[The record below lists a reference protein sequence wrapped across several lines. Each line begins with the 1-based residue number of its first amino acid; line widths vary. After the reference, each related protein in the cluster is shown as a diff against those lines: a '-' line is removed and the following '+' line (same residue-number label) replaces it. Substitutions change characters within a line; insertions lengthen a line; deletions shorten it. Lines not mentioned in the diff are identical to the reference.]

1 MHISELAKNSRVSIR
16 PIQRQT
22 LEAAIACRGVI
33 CAARMG
39 AGKTWLSGALPQVL
53 NAKRTLIIVPATGD
67 GKEKTLQA
75 LREARKDWNLVEVYK
90 LMTYNEL
97 SAKDGEAKLIDWQPD
112 LIIPDEAQ
120 NMRRVTQHA
129 GARKVARYMANRPDT
144 MFCPLTATLM
154 KYGLADYA
162 HLFVWAFK
170 QESPLPL
177 YHEDIA
183 LWARAAAGDEEAQE
197 RIHLTP
203 RQIAERIRSHPGVVI
218 SNDIFAGVKLT
229 VQPYFVNS
237 GLETELAD
245 VRKKLVKP
253 DGSPLILGDDKDES
267 PGAHSV
273 ASVRRQVGLGFY
285 YVPKPRPPAEY
296 VAARKA
302 YFGLVNALL
311 AAGSFDTEL
320 QVREVLTGK
329 ARARYDRWRAAA
341 EAFKYESEPVWLG
354 SDVLAACA
362 NWGVAGGIVWTS
374 HKAFGETLAEY
385 TGWPYYAGGGKNR
398 KGGSILKAK
407 AKTIICSS
415 KAIGVGHHLIQY
427 HRNLDTC
434 FPSNSADGEQRIG
447 RTFRDGQL
455 EDVTYDILVT
465 CEEHMNAFDKAV
477 ELAKL
482 EERQLL
488 RPTILGLVE

>member
-1 MHISELAKNSRVSIR
+1 MNISDLAKNDRVCIR
-16 PIQRQT
+16 PIQLKT
-22 LEAAIACRGVI
+22 LEAAIACRGVV

-39 AGKTWLSGALPQVL
+39 AGKTWLSGALPLVL
-53 NAKRTLIIVPATGD
+53 GALRTLIVVPATGD
-67 GKEKTLQA
+67 GREKTLA
-75 LREARKDWNLVEVYK
+75 AFRSYRADWNLVEVYK

-97 SAKDGEAKLIDWQPD
+97 SAKDGEAKLLNWQPD
-112 LIIPDEAQ
+112 LIICDEAQ
-120 NMRRVTQHA
+120 NMRRVTHHA
-129 GARKVARYMANRPDT
+129 GARKIARYMAANQET

-162 HLFVWAFK
+162 HLFAWAFK
-170 QESPLPL
+170 ADSPLPL

-183 LWARAAAGDEEAQE
+183 LWARAAAGDEEAIE
-197 RIHLTP
+197 RVRLTP
-203 RQIAERIRSHPGVVI
+203 RQIADRIRKHPGVVI
-218 SNDIFAGVKLT
+218 SDDIFAGVKLI

-237 GLETELAD
+237 GLEKELAA
-245 VRKKLVKP
+245 VRKDLVKP

-302 YFGLVNALL
+302 YFGIVNGLL
-311 AAGSFDTEL
+311 AAGHFDTEL
-320 QVREVLTGK
+320 QVRESLEGK
-329 ARARYDRWRAAA
+329 GRARYDRWRAAA
-341 EAFKYESEPVWLG
+341 DAFKYESEPVWLG
-354 SDVLAACA
+354 SDVLAAVA
-362 NWGVAGGIVWTS
+362 NWGQAGGIVWVS
-374 HKAFGETLAEY
+374 HTAFGMALSEY
-385 TGWPYYAGGGKNR
+385 TGWPYYGSGGKNK
-398 KGGSILKAK
+398 KGGSILKAR
-407 AKTIICSS
+407 ARTIICSS

-427 HRNLDTC
+427 HRNLDTN

-465 CEEHMNAFDKAV
+465 CEEHMNAFDKAI

-482 EERQLL
+482 EESQLL
-488 RPTILGLVE
+488 RPTVLGLV